1 MFPPNSPPAKVP
13 PVPFIF
19 SPSLLLHQELF
30 LSFFLFFLD
39 FNICLFIYLNYPC
52 FCPFG
57 LRLCLSAFPFPLM
70 FPCDLGELE
79 LCDNRAFAFALDL

>member
-30 LSFFLFFLD
+30 LYLIWFQHL
-39 FNICLFIYLNYPC
+39 LFIYLPELLV
-52 FCPFG
+52 FLPF
-57 LRLCLSAFPFPLM
+57 LPLPFRLPVPPPHVPM
-70 FPCDLGELE
+70 
-79 LCDNRAFAFALDL
+79 